1 MIFLRDV
8 LELPLWNL
16 DKKSVEGIGRS
27 YAQNEHVAELRIID
41 SYGKV
46 YFQMEKEGE
55 VTLVHKISD
64 VFHEGESVGHVE
76 LFLTSSY
83 YDEINRQLLWS
94 NSFIIIIT
102 RLSLIIMTGFLLRIF
117 LRTPLKDLG
126 GIVKSYTSGKY
137 DSSGHHISYLEFQPI
152 VAVLGEMGD
161 KIKTQMTEL
170 RNAEKKH
177 RSIFVGAVEGMFQ
190 TSLEGYFI
198 SANPAMAQILGYESH
213 DELI

>member
-16 DKKSVEGIGRS
+16 DKKSVEGIRRS

-41 SYGKV
+41 SLGKV

-55 VTLVHKISD
+55 VTLVHKTSD

-102 RLSLIIMTGFLLRIF
+102 LLS
-117 LRTPLKDLG
+117 
-126 GIVKSYTSGKY
+126 
-137 DSSGHHISYLEFQPI
+137 
-152 VAVLGEMGD
+152 
-161 KIKTQMTEL
+161 
-170 RNAEKKH
+170 
-177 RSIFVGAVEGMFQ
+177 
-190 TSLEGYFI
+190 
-198 SANPAMAQILGYESH
+198 
-213 DELI
+213 